1 MTKIFKA
8 LANKV
13 KVYAGSNEAIAQIKE
28 YVSCN
33 NKAVVAFVNAH
44 AFNLAK
50 KNNIF
55 FEHLMNANFLL
66 RDGIGV
72 KLYYKM
78 IGLGP
83 GHNLNGTDFIPE
95 FLAAMSNGKR
105 IAVLGTTED
114 VILAAQPKI
123 ESHGGNVVL
132 IDHGFHDIEHYLELI
147 KNQKVDI
154 YILAMGMPKQ
164 EKLASHLYN
173 QVDHGIIICGGAIID
188 FLGGKVKRAPRIFRR
203 FGLEWLYR
211 LLNEPKRMFTRYV
224 VGNVSFLCSAF
235 RSIK

>member
-1 MTKIFKA
+1 MTKIFKS
-8 LANKV
+8 LVNKV
-13 KVYAGSNEAIAQIKE
+13 KVYTDTNEATEQIRE

-55 FEHLMNANFLL
+55 FENLMNAHFLL

-78 IGLGP
+78 IGLEP
-83 GHNLNGTDFIPE
+83 GFNLNGTDFIPE
-95 FLAAMSNGKR
+95 LLGAMSNGKKV
-105 IAVLGTTED
+105 AVLGTTEA

-123 ESHGGNVVL
+123 ESFGCNVVL
-132 IDHGFHDIEHYLELI
+132 IEHGFHDIEHYLDLI

-164 EKLASHLYN
+164 EELALRLYS
-173 QVDHGIIICGGAIID
+173 QVDSGIIICGGAIID
-188 FLGGKVKRAPRIFRR
+188 FLGGKVKRAPSIYRR
-203 FGLEWLYR
+203 FGLEWFYR

-224 VGNVSFLCSAF
+224 IGNVSFLCSAF